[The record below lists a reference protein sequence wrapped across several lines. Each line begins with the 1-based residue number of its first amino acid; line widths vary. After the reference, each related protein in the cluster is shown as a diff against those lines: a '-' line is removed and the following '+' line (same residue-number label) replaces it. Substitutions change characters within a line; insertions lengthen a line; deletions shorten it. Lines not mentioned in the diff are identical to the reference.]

1 MENSIDHIITR
12 ILSGNSSSEDFLSLS
27 EWLNAD
33 EKNKKEFRL
42 LKSYWDAEVS
52 FSHSLMPNVSL
63 DNLRKKI
70 DDQSRQK
77 RLRLIRF
84 IATPIAAASRC
95 IAGRKPTPCTTPL
108 ISSTSRIRIFSI
120 TAAVQPASIRRKTL
134 SDIAE

>member
-77 RLRLIRF
+77 RLRLIR
-84 IATPIAAASRC
+84 SSLL
-95 IAGRKPTPCTTPL
+95 PL
-108 ISSTSRIRIFSI
+108 RRQSPFLFCFSL
-120 TAAVQPASIRRKTL
+120 RRT
-134 SDIAE
+134 

>member
-52 FSHSLMPNVSL
+52 FSHSLSE
-63 DNLRKKI
+63 RK
-70 DDQSRQK
+70 SSEE
-77 RLRLIRF
+77 LL
-84 IATPIAAASRC
+84 
-95 IAGRKPTPCTTPL
+95 PL
-108 ISSTSRIRIFSI
+108 NILVII
-120 TAAVQPASIRRKTL
+120 
-134 SDIAE
+134 

>member
-42 LKSYWDAEVS
+42 LMSYWDAEVS

-63 DNLRKKI
+63 DNLRRSKQAKEI
-70 DDQSRQK
+70 EADPFHRYSHCGGN
-77 RLRLIRF
+77 RLSCSVFRDN
-84 IATPIAAASRC
+84 
-95 IAGRKPTPCTTPL
+95 
-108 ISSTSRIRIFSI
+108 
-120 TAAVQPASIRRKTL
+120 TL
-134 SDIAE
+134 KYPGS

>member
-52 FSHSLMPNVSL
+52 
-63 DNLRKKI
+63 
-70 DDQSRQK
+70 
-77 RLRLIRF
+77 
-84 IATPIAAASRC
+84 
-95 IAGRKPTPCTTPL
+95 
-108 ISSTSRIRIFSI
+108 
-120 TAAVQPASIRRKTL
+120 VQPFLNAPKCVPR
-134 SDIAE
+134 

>member
-63 DNLRKKI
+63 DNLRKQAKEI
-70 DDQSRQK
+70 EADPFHRYSHCGGN
-77 RLRLIRF
+77 RLSCSVFRNN
-84 IATPIAAASRC
+84 
-95 IAGRKPTPCTTPL
+95 
-108 ISSTSRIRIFSI
+108 
-120 TAAVQPASIRRKTL
+120 TL
-134 SDIAE
+134 KYPGS

>member
-84 IATPIAAASRC
+84 IATPIAAAIAFLVLFFATTHLNTRSEERRVGKECRSRWS
-95 IAGRKPTPCTTPL
+95 PYH
-108 ISSTSRIRIFSI
+108 
-120 TAAVQPASIRRKTL
+120 
-134 SDIAE
+134 

>member
-52 FSHSLMPNVSL
+52 FLN
-63 DNLRKKI
+63 
-70 DDQSRQK
+70 
-77 RLRLIRF
+77 
-84 IATPIAAASRC
+84 A
-95 IAGRKPTPCTTPL
+95 
-108 ISSTSRIRIFSI
+108 
-120 TAAVQPASIRRKTL
+120 
-134 SDIAE
+134 

>member
-70 DDQSRQK
+70 DDQSRHCGGN
-77 RLRLIRF
+77 RLSCSVFRD
-84 IATPIAAASRC
+84 
-95 IAGRKPTPCTTPL
+95 
-108 ISSTSRIRIFSI
+108 
-120 TAAVQPASIRRKTL
+120 KTL
-134 SDIAE
+134 KYP

>member
-70 DDQSRQK
+70 GSPDKPGGLSIQLCKSEK
-77 RLRLIRF
+77 KEFYIRY
-84 IATPIAAASRC
+84 
-95 IAGRKPTPCTTPL
+95 
-108 ISSTSRIRIFSI
+108 SS
-120 TAAVQPASIRRKTL
+120 
-134 SDIAE
+134 

>member
-77 RLRLIRF
+77 RIEADPFHRYSHCGGNRLSCSVFRDN
-84 IATPIAAASRC
+84 
-95 IAGRKPTPCTTPL
+95 
-108 ISSTSRIRIFSI
+108 
-120 TAAVQPASIRRKTL
+120 TL
-134 SDIAE
+134 KYPGS